1 MIKVVANFFVQKNE
15 IDEFIELS
23 KELVEMSRKDSGCIK
38 YELYQDNENP
48 RIFAIIEEWEDK
60 EALDEHLNAKHFM
73 RIIPMLETLLSKEI
87 EINVY
92 NKLI

>member
-48 RIFAIIEEWEDK
+48 RIFAIIEE
-60 EALDEHLNAKHFM
+60 
-73 RIIPMLETLLSKEI
+73 
-87 EINVY
+87 
-92 NKLI
+92 